1 VPACSADEDD
11 EEQYGIATRERSPG
25 PPYNLGPV
33 HGRRPV
39 AGVAQVYYSGGVST
53 TTVRLDDHDELL
65 LDKLAPAYGGRS
77 NVIRQALRTLSAEV
91 DRQQALE
98 DFLAE
103 WQAEAGP
110 LDDGAVDAM
119 ARRYGL

>member
-1 VPACSADEDD
+1 M
-11 EEQYGIATRERSPG
+11 
-25 PPYNLGPV
+25 
-33 HGRRPV
+33 
-39 AGVAQVYYSGGVST
+39 YYSGGVST
-53 TTVRLDDHDELL
+53 TTVRLDDDDELL

-110 LDDGAVDAM
+110 LDDDAVDAM